1 MNESL
6 KVKGRM
12 RKITKRTKMKQITF
26 QSVFDTPSVKM
37 GNMNEIGVTPDG
49 RVWEYLNATEAI
61 SQYMV
66 VSNPANTDVDT
77 VSSAAAP
84 DDSTKY
90 IYITEGS
97 AGWTVDDFADH
108 WIVVD
113 DGTGEG
119 QLGKVKTNTV
129 DTLELYRDYAF
140 TTVLAV
146 ADSDIVIR
154 HYPDAEKV
162 AITTLVTP
170 LKGVAQVAFASGDYG
185 WFLKKGIGGVLCGEV
200 ITINV
205 TAGPGDDTEGTVE
218 ICDTTQGLFDTSVV
232 GRCLVANTTADK
244 ATLFDI
250 NIM

>member
-1 MNESL
+1 
-6 KVKGRM
+6 
-12 RKITKRTKMKQITF
+12 MKNITF
-26 QSVFDTPSVKM
+26 QSVFDTPDVKM
-37 GNMNEIGVTPDG
+37 SNMNEHGQTPDG
-49 RVWEYLNATEAI
+49 RIWEYLYATEAI

-77 VSSAAAP
+77 VSSAASAS
-84 DDSTKY
+84 DSAKY
-90 IYITEGS
+90 VYVTEGS
-97 AGWTVDDFADH
+97 AGWTIGAYQDH

-119 QLGKVKTNTV
+119 QLGKVKNNTA
-129 DTLELYRDYAF
+129 DTLELYIDHAF
-140 TTVLAV
+140 ATALAV

-154 HYPDAEKV
+154 HEPDAEKV

-185 WFLKKGIGGVLCGEV
+185 WFLKRGIGGVICGEAV
-200 ITINV
+200 TINV

-218 ICDTTQGLFDTSVV
+218 ICDTTQGLFDTAVV

>member
-1 MNESL
+1 
-6 KVKGRM
+6 
-12 RKITKRTKMKQITF
+12 MKQITF
-26 QSVFDTPSVKM
+26 QSVFSTPTVKQGTLNGIAM
-37 GNMNEIGVTPDG
+37 TPDG
-49 RVWEYLNATEAI
+49 RVWEYLKTTEAV

-77 VSSAAAP
+77 VYSST
-84 DDSTKY
+84 DDKSRS

-97 AGWTVDDFADH
+97 AGWTVGAYEDH
-108 WIVVD
+108 WMLVD

-119 QLGKVKTNTV
+119 QLGMIKGNTV
-129 DTLELYRDYAF
+129 DTLELYADYALG
-140 TTVLAV
+140 TALTVGT
-146 ADSDIVIR
+146 SDIVIR
-154 HYPDAEKV
+154 HAPDAEKV

-185 WFLKKGIGGVLCGEV
+185 YFLKKGIGGVLAGEV

-205 TAGPGDDTEGTVE
+205 TCGPGDDTEGTVE
-218 ICDTTQGLFDTSVV
+218 ITDTTQGLFDTAVV

-244 ATLFDI
+244 AALVDI

>member
-1 MNESL
+1 MQ
-6 KVKGRM
+6 
-12 RKITKRTKMKQITF
+12 QINF
-26 QSVFDTPSVKM
+26 QSIFDTPTVKQAT
-37 GNMNEIGVTPDG
+37 MNAIAQTPDG
-49 RVWEYLNATEAI
+49 RIWEYLYANEAI

-77 VSSAAAP
+77 VSSALAQG
-84 DDSTKY
+84 STTKY

-97 AGWTVDDFADH
+97 AGWTVGAYADH

-119 QLGKVKTNTV
+119 QLAKVKDNTA
-129 DTLELYRDYAF
+129 DTLELYMDYAF

-154 HYPDAEKV
+154 HEPDAEKV

-185 WFLKKGIGGVLCGEV
+185 WFLKRGIGGVLCGEA